1 MDIINLN
8 PKDSQEAIEG
18 HLGTPGRLLS
28 ASKSMYREKFP
39 DHKIYFNACLFD
51 KEFKQVWYGDIDLD
65 IDKESLQMLANYLKE
80 PIYLTIEQPFRF
92 DGLKEEHI
100 DTDDVIVFV
109 PQDKNAPK
117 EDENGNNI

>member
-1 MDIINLN
+1 MVIINLN
-8 PKDSQEAIEG
+8 SKDRQEAIEG
-18 HLGTPGRLLS
+18 HLGTSGRMLS
-28 ASKSMYREKFP
+28 ASKSMYRDKFP

-51 KEFKQVWYGDIDLD
+51 KDLKQIWYGDIDLD

-80 PIYLTIEQPFRF
+80 PIYLTIEQPFRW

-109 PQDKNAPK
+109 AQDKSEGGK
-117 EDENGNNI
+117 NG